1 MNLAPR
7 GAYHRQMNRNAIF
20 LLLIATAG
28 FAQSDG
34 NPSFDV
40 ATVRPVQGDSRT
52 SVLGVD
58 PGNLVMRGYDLSRCL
73 QWAYEM
79 QPEQIEGPGWLNE
92 TRFDIVAKAA
102 NPVDE
107 EHLRLM
113 LRRLLAD
120 RFGLKLHQET
130 RVLPT
135 YEVTLAKDGPRLHDS
150 SAKDASKLLVSA
162 RRGDPQFSKDKTGLI
177 AEGAR
182 IQDICDK
189 ISEPLQ
195 RPVVDKTGLK
205 ERYDLRIDTTG
216 YILNGDGAD
225 PLSLIF
231 TAFEHQLGLKI
242 VAGKDPVEFLVIDA
256 INQTPIDN

>member
-1 MNLAPR
+1 MS
-7 GAYHRQMNRNAIF
+7 RNAIF
-20 LLLIATAG
+20 LILIAAAG
-28 FAQSDG
+28 FAQGAENS
-34 NPSFDV
+34 SFEV
-40 ATVRPVQGDSRT
+40 ATVRPSQGEVRG
-52 SVLGVD
+52 SVLGVN

-79 QPEQIEGPGWLNE
+79 QPEQIEGPGWLKE

-102 NPVDE
+102 SPVDE
-107 EHLRLM
+107 EHLRVM

-162 RRGDPQFSKDKTGLI
+162 RRGDPQFSKDRTVLI
-177 AEGAR
+177 AEGAT

-195 RPVVDKTGLK
+195 RPVVDKTGLTD
-205 ERYDLRIDTTG
+205 RYDLRIDTTG
-216 YILNGDGAD
+216 YILNGEGAD

-242 VAGKDPVEFLVIDA
+242 VAAKDPVEFLVIDA
-256 INQTPIDN
+256 VNQTPTAN